1 MNKESIPWVEKYRPD
16 VFEDIILD
24 DNNRELFKNILDRN
38 YFPNLLLHGPPGI
51 GKTTTIINLINKF
64 KKKNNEESKTLVIH
78 LNASDERGID
88 IIRNNIYNFVLT
100 DNLFSK
106 GTKFVILDEVDYMT
120 RIAQQALKCLIQE
133 YNKDI
138 RYCLICN
145 YISKID
151 YSLQYEFVKVRF
163 NKLNEDDIFNYLNK
177 INKKENI
184 NMNKNTIKTII
195 KSYDSD
201 IRSMINYIQLNQNI
215 NNWNKHILN
224 NSVYEELNELFKK
237 NKGSTEIIGHFNKIS
252 VEYNQDKL
260 YLIKGFINY
269 FIRNNLEINC
279 ISGLLNKFEL
289 LIHNNKSSIENNL
302 IYFINIM
309 KCYYRQN

>member
-201 IRSMINYIQLNQNI
+201 IRSMINYMQSNMHNKINILDDNVYKNLLTINNNENI
-215 NNWNKHILN
+215 NNFNKSLSSLENKYKINKSLILKNYIIYLLN
-224 NSVYEELNELFKK
+224 NKLDLLNSVMIEELEYIIHNLENEDLC
-237 NKGSTEIIGHFNKIS
+237 
-252 VEYNQDKL
+252 
-260 YLIKGFINY
+260 INY
-269 FIRNNLEINC
+269 IYFCIRNN
-279 ISGLLNKFEL
+279 
-289 LIHNNKSSIENNL
+289 
-302 IYFINIM
+302 
-309 KCYYRQN
+309 

>member
-16 VFEDIILD
+16 IFEDIILD
-24 DNNRELFKNILDRN
+24 NNNRELFKNILERN
-38 YFPNLLLHGPPGI
+38 HFPNLLLHGPPGI

-88 IIRNNIYNFVLT
+88 IIRNNIYNFVLS

-163 NKLNEDDIFNYLNK
+163 NKLSEDDIFSYLNK
-177 INKKENI
+177 INKEENI
-184 NMNKNTIKTII
+184 NMNKKTIRNII

-201 IRSMINYIQLNQNI
+201 IRSMINYMQSNVHNKINILDDNVYNNLLNINMNENI
-215 NNWNKHILN
+215 NNFNKSLNGLENKYKINKSLILKNYITYLLN
-224 NSVYEELNELFKK
+224 NRLDLLNSEMIRELEYIIHNLDNEDLC
-237 NKGSTEIIGHFNKIS
+237 
-252 VEYNQDKL
+252 
-260 YLIKGFINY
+260 INY
-269 FIRNNLEINC
+269 
-279 ISGLLNKFEL
+279 
-289 LIHNNKSSIENNL
+289 
-302 IYFINIM
+302 IYFCLRVN
-309 KCYYRQN
+309 

>member
-16 VFEDIILD
+16 IFEDIILD
-24 DNNRELFKNILDRN
+24 NDNRELFKNILERN
-38 YFPNLLLHGPPGI
+38 HFPNLLLHGPPGI

-88 IIRNNIYNFVLT
+88 IIRNNIYNFVLS

-163 NKLNEDDIFNYLNK
+163 NKLNEDDIFSYLNK
-177 INKKENI
+177 INKE
-184 NMNKNTIKTII
+184 
-195 KSYDSD
+195 
-201 IRSMINYIQLNQNI
+201 
-215 NNWNKHILN
+215 
-224 NSVYEELNELFKK
+224 
-237 NKGSTEIIGHFNKIS
+237 
-252 VEYNQDKL
+252 
-260 YLIKGFINY
+260 
-269 FIRNNLEINC
+269 
-279 ISGLLNKFEL
+279 
-289 LIHNNKSSIENNL
+289 
-302 IYFINIM
+302 
-309 KCYYRQN
+309 

>member
-16 VFEDIILD
+16 IFEDIILD
-24 DNNRELFKNILDRN
+24 NNNRELFKNILERN
-38 YFPNLLLHGPPGI
+38 HFPNLLLHGPPGI

-88 IIRNNIYNFVLT
+88 IIRNNIYNFVLS

-163 NKLNEDDIFNYLNK
+163 NKLSEDDIFSYLNK
-177 INKKENI
+177 INKEENI
-184 NMNKNTIKTII
+184 NMNKKTIRNII

-201 IRSMINYIQLNQNI
+201 IRSMINYMQSNIHNKINILYDNVYNNLLNINMNENI
-215 NNWNKHILN
+215 NNFNKSLNVLENKYKINKSLILKNYITYLLN
-224 NSVYEELNELFKK
+224 NRLDMLNSEMIGELEYIIHNLDNEDLC
-237 NKGSTEIIGHFNKIS
+237 
-252 VEYNQDKL
+252 
-260 YLIKGFINY
+260 INY
-269 FIRNNLEINC
+269 
-279 ISGLLNKFEL
+279 
-289 LIHNNKSSIENNL
+289 
-302 IYFINIM
+302 IYFCLRVN
-309 KCYYRQN
+309 

>member
-1 MNKESIPWVEKYRPD
+1 MNRESIPWVEKYRPD
-16 VFEDIILD
+16 LFEDIILD
-24 DNNRELFKNILDRN
+24 NNNRELFKNILERN
-38 YFPNLLLHGPPGI
+38 HFPNLLLHGPPGI

-88 IIRNNIYNFVLT
+88 IIRNNIYNFVLS

-163 NKLNEDDIFNYLNK
+163 NKLSEDDIFSYLNK
-177 INKKENI
+177 INKEENI
-184 NMNKNTIKTII
+184 NMNKKTLINII

-201 IRSMINYIQLNQNI
+201 IRSMINYMQSNIHNKINILDDSVYNNLLNINMNENI
-215 NNWNKHILN
+215 NNFNRSLNVVENKYKINKSLILKNYITYLLN
-224 NSVYEELNELFKK
+224 NRLDLLNSEMIRELEYIIHNLDNEDLC
-237 NKGSTEIIGHFNKIS
+237 
-252 VEYNQDKL
+252 
-260 YLIKGFINY
+260 INY
-269 FIRNNLEINC
+269 
-279 ISGLLNKFEL
+279 
-289 LIHNNKSSIENNL
+289 
-302 IYFINIM
+302 IYFCLRDN
-309 KCYYRQN
+309 

>member
-1 MNKESIPWVEKYRPD
+1 MKKESIPWVEKYRPD

-24 DNNRELFKNILDRN
+24 NNNKELFKNILERN
-38 YFPNLLLHGPPGI
+38 HFPNLLLHGPPGI

-64 KKKNNEESKTLVIH
+64 KKKNNEESKTLAIH

-88 IIRNNIYNFVLT
+88 IIRNNIYNFVLS

-163 NKLNEDDIFNYLNK
+163 NKLSENDIYSYLNK
-177 INKKENI
+177 INKEENI
-184 NMNKNTIKTII
+184 NMNKKTLRNII
-195 KSYDSD
+195 RSYDSD
-201 IRSMINYIQLNQNI
+201 IRSMINYMQSNIHNKINILDDVVYNNLLNVNMNENI
-215 NNWNKHILN
+215 NNFNKSLNIVENKYKINKSLILKNYITYLLN
-224 NSVYEELNELFKK
+224 NRLDLLNSEMIGELEYIIHNLDNEDLC
-237 NKGSTEIIGHFNKIS
+237 
-252 VEYNQDKL
+252 
-260 YLIKGFINY
+260 INY
-269 FIRNNLEINC
+269 
-279 ISGLLNKFEL
+279 
-289 LIHNNKSSIENNL
+289 
-302 IYFINIM
+302 IYFCLRCN
-309 KCYYRQN
+309 

>member
-16 VFEDIILD
+16 IFEDIILD
-24 DNNRELFKNILDRN
+24 NNNRELFKNILERN
-38 YFPNLLLHGPPGI
+38 HFPNLLLHGPPGI

-88 IIRNNIYNFVLT
+88 IIRNNIYNFVLS

-163 NKLNEDDIFNYLNK
+163 NKLSEDDIFSYLNK
-177 INKKENI
+177 INKEENI
-184 NMNKNTIKTII
+184 NMNKKTIRNII

-201 IRSMINYIQLNQNI
+201 IRSMINYMQSNIHNKINILDDNVYNNLLNI
-215 NNWNKHILN
+215 NMNETINNFNKSLNVLENKYKINKSLILKNYITYILN
-224 NSVYEELNELFKK
+224 NRLDMLNGEMIGELEYIIHNLDNEDLC
-237 NKGSTEIIGHFNKIS
+237 
-252 VEYNQDKL
+252 
-260 YLIKGFINY
+260 INY
-269 FIRNNLEINC
+269 
-279 ISGLLNKFEL
+279 
-289 LIHNNKSSIENNL
+289 
-302 IYFINIM
+302 IYFCLRVN
-309 KCYYRQN
+309 

>member
-24 DNNRELFKNILDRN
+24 NNNRELFKNILERN
-38 YFPNLLLHGPPGI
+38 HFPNLLLHGPPGI

-88 IIRNNIYNFVLT
+88 IIRNNIYNFVLSN
-100 DNLFSK
+100 NLFSK

-163 NKLNEDDIFNYLNK
+163 NKLSEDDIFSYLNK
-177 INKKENI
+177 INKEENI
-184 NMNKNTIKTII
+184 NMNKKTIRNII
-195 KSYDSD
+195 KNYDSD
-201 IRSMINYIQLNQNI
+201 IRSMINYMQSNIHNKINILDDNVYNNLLNINKNENI
-215 NNWNKHILN
+215 NNFNKCLNVLENKYKINKSLILKNYIIYLLN
-224 NSVYEELNELFKK
+224 NRLDLLNGEMIGELEYIIHNLENEDLC
-237 NKGSTEIIGHFNKIS
+237 
-252 VEYNQDKL
+252 
-260 YLIKGFINY
+260 INY
-269 FIRNNLEINC
+269 IYFCIRNN
-279 ISGLLNKFEL
+279 
-289 LIHNNKSSIENNL
+289 
-302 IYFINIM
+302 
-309 KCYYRQN
+309 

>member
-1 MNKESIPWVEKYRPD
+1 MSKESIPWVEKYRPD

-24 DNNRELFKNILDRN
+24 NNNKELFKNILKRKH
-38 YFPNLLLHGPPGI
+38 FPNLLLHGPPGI

-64 KKKNNEESKTLVIH
+64 KKENNEKSKTLVIH

-88 IIRNNIYNFVLT
+88 IIRNNIYNFVLS

-163 NKLNEDDIFNYLNK
+163 NKLSQDDIFSYLNK
-177 INKKENI
+177 INKEENI
-184 NMNKNTIKTII
+184 NMNKKTLRNII

-201 IRSMINYIQLNQNI
+201 IRSMINYMQSNIDNKISILDDNVYINLFNININENI
-215 NNWNKHILN
+215 NNFNKSLNVLENKYKINKSLILKNYITYLLN
-224 NSVYEELNELFKK
+224 NRLNLLNSK
-237 NKGSTEIIGHFNKIS
+237 IIGEL
-252 VEYNQDKL
+252 EYIIHNLENEDL
-260 YLIKGFINY
+260 CINY
-269 FIRNNLEINC
+269 
-279 ISGLLNKFEL
+279 
-289 LIHNNKSSIENNL
+289 
-302 IYFINIM
+302 IYFCLRDN
-309 KCYYRQN
+309 

>member
-24 DNNRELFKNILDRN
+24 NNNRELFKNILERN
-38 YFPNLLLHGPPGI
+38 HFPNLLLHGPPGI

-88 IIRNNIYNFVLT
+88 VIRNNIYNFVLS

-151 YSLQYEFVKVRF
+151 YSLQYEFIKVRF
-163 NKLNEDDIFNYLNK
+163 NKLSEIDIYSYLNK
-177 INKKENI
+177 INKEENL
-184 NMNKNTIKTII
+184 NMNKKTLRNII

-201 IRSMINYIQLNQNI
+201 IRSMINYMQSNIHNKINILDDVVYNNLLNVNMNENI
-215 NNWNKHILN
+215 NNFNKSLNVVENKYKINKSLILKNYITYMLN
-224 NSVYEELNELFKK
+224 NRLDLLNSKMIGELEYIIHNLDNEDLC
-237 NKGSTEIIGHFNKIS
+237 
-252 VEYNQDKL
+252 
-260 YLIKGFINY
+260 INY
-269 FIRNNLEINC
+269 
-279 ISGLLNKFEL
+279 
-289 LIHNNKSSIENNL
+289 
-302 IYFINIM
+302 IYFCLRGN
-309 KCYYRQN
+309 

>member
-24 DNNRELFKNILDRN
+24 NNNRELFKNILERN
-38 YFPNLLLHGPPGI
+38 HFPNLLLHGPPGI

-78 LNASDERGID
+78 LNASDDRGID
-88 IIRNNIYNFVLT
+88 IIRNNIYNFVLS

-163 NKLNEDDIFNYLNK
+163 NKLSEDNIYSYLNK
-177 INKKENI
+177 INKEENI
-184 NMNKNTIKTII
+184 NITKNTLRNII
-195 KSYDSD
+195 RSYDSD
-201 IRSMINYIQLNQNI
+201 IRSMINYMQSNVNNKINILDDDVYKDLLNVNMNNNKNNFNKSLNVIENKYKI
-215 NNWNKHILN
+215 NKSLILKNYITYLLN
-224 NSVYEELNELFKK
+224 NRLDLLNSKILEELEY
-237 NKGSTEIIGHFNKIS
+237 IIH
-252 VEYNQDKL
+252 
-260 YLIKGFINY
+260 
-269 FIRNNLEINC
+269 NLENEDLC
-279 ISGLLNKFEL
+279 ANY
-289 LIHNNKSSIENNL
+289 
-302 IYFINIM
+302 IYFCI
-309 KCYYRQN
+309 KKD

>member
-1 MNKESIPWVEKYRPD
+1 MNKESIPWVEKYRPE

-24 DNNRELFKNILDRN
+24 NNNRELFKNILERN
-38 YFPNLLLHGPPGI
+38 HFPNLLLHGPPGI

-88 IIRNNIYNFVLT
+88 IIRNNIYNFVLS

-163 NKLNEDDIFNYLNK
+163 NKLSEDDILSYLNK
-177 INKKENI
+177 INKEENI
-184 NMNKNTIKTII
+184 NMNKKTLRNII

-201 IRSMINYIQLNQNI
+201 IRSMINYMQSNMYNKINILDDKVYNNLLNINMDENI
-215 NNWNKHILN
+215 NNFNKSLNFLENKYKINKSLILKNYITYLLN
-224 NSVYEELNELFKK
+224 NRLDMLNSEMIGELEYIIHNLENEDLC
-237 NKGSTEIIGHFNKIS
+237 
-252 VEYNQDKL
+252 
-260 YLIKGFINY
+260 INY
-269 FIRNNLEINC
+269 IYYCLRNN
-279 ISGLLNKFEL
+279 
-289 LIHNNKSSIENNL
+289 
-302 IYFINIM
+302 
-309 KCYYRQN
+309 

>member
-24 DNNRELFKNILDRN
+24 NNNRELFKNILERN
-38 YFPNLLLHGPPGI
+38 HFPNLLLHGPPGI

-88 IIRNNIYNFVLT
+88 IIRNNIYNFVLS

-120 RIAQQALKCLIQE
+120 RTAQLALKCLIQE
-133 YNKDI
+133 YNTNIK
-138 RYCLICN
+138 YCLICN

-163 NKLNEDDIFNYLNK
+163 NKLSEDNIYSYLNK
-177 INKKENI
+177 INKEENI
-184 NMNKNTIKTII
+184 NITKNTLRNII
-195 KSYDSD
+195 RSYDSD
-201 IRSMINYIQLNQNI
+201 IRSMINYMQSNVNNKINILDDDVYKDLLNVNMNNNKNNFNKSLNVIENKYKI
-215 NNWNKHILN
+215 NKSLILKNYITYLLN
-224 NSVYEELNELFKK
+224 NRLDLLNSKILEELEY
-237 NKGSTEIIGHFNKIS
+237 IIH
-252 VEYNQDKL
+252 
-260 YLIKGFINY
+260 
-269 FIRNNLEINC
+269 NLENEDLC
-279 ISGLLNKFEL
+279 ANY
-289 LIHNNKSSIENNL
+289 
-302 IYFINIM
+302 IYFCI
-309 KCYYRQN
+309 KKD

>member
-163 NKLNEDDIFNYLNK
+163 NKLNEHDIFNYLNK

-201 IRSMINYIQLNQNI
+201 IRSMINYMQSNMHNKINILDDNVYKNLLTINNNENI
-215 NNWNKHILN
+215 NNFNKSLSSLENKYKINKSLILKNYIIYLLN
-224 NSVYEELNELFKK
+224 NKLDLLNSVMIEELEYIIHNLENEDLC
-237 NKGSTEIIGHFNKIS
+237 
-252 VEYNQDKL
+252 
-260 YLIKGFINY
+260 INY
-269 FIRNNLEINC
+269 IYFCIRNN
-279 ISGLLNKFEL
+279 
-289 LIHNNKSSIENNL
+289 
-302 IYFINIM
+302 
-309 KCYYRQN
+309 

>member
-16 VFEDIILD
+16 IFEDIILD
-24 DNNRELFKNILDRN
+24 NDNRELFKNILERN
-38 YFPNLLLHGPPGI
+38 HFPNLLLHGPPGI

-88 IIRNNIYNFVLT
+88 IIRNNIYNFVLS

-163 NKLNEDDIFNYLNK
+163 NKLNEDDIFSYLNK
-177 INKKENI
+177 INKEENI
-184 NMNKNTIKTII
+184 NMNKKTIRNII

-201 IRSMINYIQLNQNI
+201 IRSMINYMQSNIHNKINILDDNVYNILLNI
-215 NNWNKHILN
+215 NMNETINNFNKSLNVLQDKYKINKSLILKNYITYLLN
-224 NSVYEELNELFKK
+224 NRLDLLNSEMIGELEYIIHNLENEDLC
-237 NKGSTEIIGHFNKIS
+237 
-252 VEYNQDKL
+252 
-260 YLIKGFINY
+260 INY
-269 FIRNNLEINC
+269 
-279 ISGLLNKFEL
+279 
-289 LIHNNKSSIENNL
+289 
-302 IYFINIM
+302 IYFCLRVN
-309 KCYYRQN
+309 